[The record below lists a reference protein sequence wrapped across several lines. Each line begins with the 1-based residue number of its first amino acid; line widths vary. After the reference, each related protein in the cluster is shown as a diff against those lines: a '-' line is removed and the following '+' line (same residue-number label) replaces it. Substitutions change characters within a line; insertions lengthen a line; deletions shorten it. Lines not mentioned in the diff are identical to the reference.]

1 MDRSKVHISDYI
13 PEHVITVLHDQ
24 KTIILTILGT
34 QVIPTPAPM
43 DIMMDLLATSHPFLG
58 GQAHSGLSYGALNI
72 VDTAIP
78 RIKSILD
85 KHPDY
90 QILIL
95 GYSLGGG
102 LAQLMALDCKIGR
115 CAGMLPSNVA
125 ITVIGFGSPPVYTSP
140 VIPQLDNLI
149 LVTNNEDAMSGASL
163 KNIHDVA
170 DQLCVV
176 KHLNVRRRDM
186 IKMLFSSS
194 DQNDDTDFELLDKF
208 GEDHNHDTD
217 EEGLMHII
225 GSSIQN
231 LPSNSPEPEMYHLAS
246 KLFALER
253 RPDSNNDAIRV
264 SIHEGLNETVTLTQ
278 ELNILNRNMILDH
291 LPEVFDFIHLLPISI
306 KSYFQKYTDLFK
318 GFGKLSDDITIDYKQ
333 IEKLFREQETPKN
346 RTKPKSKW
354 KKFKTNVKEFF
365 KGIG

>member
-1 MDRSKVHISDYI
+1 MDRGRVHISEYI
-13 PEHVITVLHDQ
+13 PEHVITILHDQ
-24 KTIILTILGT
+24 KTILLTILGT

-58 GQAHSGLSYGALNI
+58 GQAHSGLSFGAANI
-72 VDTAIP
+72 VNTAIP
-78 RIKSILD
+78 KIKSELD

-90 QILIL
+90 QVLII

-102 LAQLMALDCKIGR
+102 LAQLMALDCKLGM
-115 CAGMLPSNVA
+115 CAGVMPSNVA
-125 ITVIGFGSPPVYTSP
+125 ITVIGFGSPPVFTSE

-176 KHLNVRRRDM
+176 KHLNLRRRDM

-194 DQNDDTDFELLDKF
+194 DESEDQNDFELLDKF
-208 GEDHNHDTD
+208 GEDYKQDSD
-217 EEGLMHII
+217 EKSLMQII

-231 LPSNSPEPEMYHLAS
+231 LMSDSPEPEMYHLAS
-246 KLFALER
+246 KLLALR
-253 RPDSNNDAIRV
+253 RKPDRDNDAISV
-264 SIHEGLNETVTLTQ
+264 STHNGLNETNILTK

-291 LPEVFDFIHLLPISI
+291 LPDR
-306 KSYFQKYTDLFK
+306 YTDLFR
-318 GFGKLSDDITIDYKQ
+318 GYGQLSDHIDINKSKMEQLFHKQ
-333 IEKLFREQETPKN
+333 NENQK
-346 RTKPKSKW
+346 TKPKKSKW
-354 KKFKTNVKEFF
+354 KRFKTNVKEFF
-365 KGIG
+365 KGLG